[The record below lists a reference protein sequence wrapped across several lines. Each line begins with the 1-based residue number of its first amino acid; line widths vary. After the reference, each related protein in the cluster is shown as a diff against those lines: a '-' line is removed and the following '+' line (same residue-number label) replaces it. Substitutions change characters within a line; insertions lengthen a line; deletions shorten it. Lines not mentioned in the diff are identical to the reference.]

1 MKQPHVYLLLSLALS
16 LMLYGC
22 GGTKR
27 PATQGEKPLLTV
39 SIEPLRYFTE
49 AIAGPSWQVET
60 LVPRGASPETYDP
73 TPRQLSR
80 LAQSQAF
87 LRIGYI
93 GYELVW
99 SDRLAENAPQ
109 VPFYNLSEGIDL
121 IYGHHHHH
129 DHHNHEGNYAEQEE
143 HHHHEEAEGVE
154 PHTWNSPRNARLI
167 ATHIR
172 DILTTLDAP
181 NGTLYSQRCDS
192 LCQRIDR
199 CDSLL
204 RVLLSQP
211 QASRAFMI
219 YHPALSYLARD
230 YGLTQ
235 IAIESDGKEPS
246 AARMKAL
253 SQLCQAHDIKVIF
266 IQPEFDRHSA
276 ESIAQQTGTRLV
288 SINPLAYDWEAE
300 LIHTATALNPTAP
313 QP

>member
-1 MKQPHVYLLLSLALS
+1 MKQLYLYLLLSLALTAS
-16 LMLYGC
+16 LSGC

-27 PATQGEKPLLTV
+27 PSASGEKPLITV

-49 AIAGPSWQVET
+49 AIAGPAWQVET
-60 LVPRGASPETYDP
+60 LVPRGYSPETYDP

-129 DHHNHEGNYAEQEE
+129 HGHEGNYAEQEE
-143 HHHHEEAEGVE
+143 HHDHEETQGVE

-172 DILTTLDAP
+172 DILTSLDSSHGA
-181 NGTLYSQRCDS
+181 LYRQRCDS

-204 RVLLSQP
+204 QTLFSQP

-253 SQLCQAHDIKVIF
+253 SQLCQSHDIKVIF
-266 IQPEFDRHSA
+266 IQPEFDRRNA
-276 ESIAQQTGTRLV
+276 ESIAQQTGTQLV

-300 LIHTATALNPTAP
+300 LLHTASALTQNPL